1 LLLQENAARIASIQT
16 APAAWKSGDFAEFTM
31 TQPIAAAGDE
41 TADIFGQDGL
51 MYEEHP
57 VEDLQAGAADSATN
71 TVKPFTL
78 KEVRALDYG
87 YAPGGA
93 SVQLALHAKHL
104 ADRYIVKQ
112 TFLAGKPRV
121 SAAFVCSRLR
131 TAKAPGKKALPAETW
146 HAVLQAALQDSPI
159 ARLED
164 NQVVIKPIPAEES
177 SKIRYHNA
185 LMTLCGVSLR
195 DLSTAM
201 QKAAAKRLPSRSRSR
216 SPAEDRKPRGL
227 E

>member
-1 LLLQENAARIASIQT
+1 
-16 APAAWKSGDFAEFTM
+16 M
-31 TQPIAAAGDE
+31 TQASAPVRDE
-41 TADIFGQDGL
+41 TPNIFGQDGSIF
-51 MYEEHP
+51 EEHRD
-57 VEDLQAGAADSATN
+57 EDLRAGAADSAAN

-87 YAPGGA
+87 YGPEGA
-93 SVQLALHAKHL
+93 SVQPALHAKHL
-104 ADRYIVKQ
+104 TDRYIVKQ
-112 TFLAGKPRV
+112 TFLEGKPRV
-121 SAAFVCSRLR
+121 SAALVCSRLR
-131 TAKAPGKKALPAETW
+131 SAKAAGKKALPAETW

-177 SKIRYHNA
+177 SKIRYHSA

-201 QKAAAKRLPSRSRSR
+201 QKAAAKRLPSGSRSR
-216 SPAEDRKPRGL
+216 SPAGEDRKPRGL